1 VVAFTQGDIEPACA
15 AEIIVSAAASLTDAL
30 AEIGTIYQTSRK
42 NVVRFNLGA
51 SSELAR
57 QIEVGAA
64 ADIFFSADGEKM
76 DDLET
81 KGLIDSATRRN
92 LLSNRLALVVAAGGK
107 APLSAP
113 KDLLRP
119 EIRRLALAQPDT
131 VPAGIYAKKY
141 LQAEGLWEGV
151 SGKVI
156 PVANVRAALASVEA
170 GNVDAAF
177 VYKTDA
183 TISPRVKVVYEVP
196 ADKAPEIIYPV
207 AATKESKNGAAARE
221 FLIFLSG
228 PQGKAA
234 FRKYGFIVI
243 E

>member
-1 VVAFTQGDIEPACA
+1 
-15 AEIIVSAAASLTDAL
+15 
-30 AEIGTIYQTSRK
+30 
-42 NVVRFNLGA
+42 
-51 SSELAR
+51 
-57 QIEVGAA
+57 
-64 ADIFFSADGEKM
+64 
-76 DDLET
+76 
-81 KGLIDSATRRN
+81 
-92 LLSNRLALVVAAGGK
+92 LALVVAADGK

-119 EIRRLALAQPDT
+119 EIKRLALAQPDT

-141 LQAEGLWEGV
+141 LQAEGLWNGV
-151 SGKVI
+151 AGKVI

-183 TISPRVKVVYEVP
+183 AISARVRVVYEVP

-207 AATKESKNGAAARE
+207 AMTKHSKNRAPARE
-221 FLIFLSG
+221 FLSFLSG
-228 PQGKAA
+228 PSGKAV
-234 FRKYGFIVI
+234 FREYGFIVI